1 MRFKSTT
8 TNGYT
13 VYAVTGVNTISFA
26 IDFEKANTSG
36 LLGFAIERNDLATN
50 ERKFLTGF
58 KVFQHLIPN
67 PTADTTVSTLE
78 HPMQSFVWEDM
89 SLQPD
94 QSYEYFFYPMT
105 GTVGALKKGK
115 PIKLTVTME
124 PLFSDKEHDVF
135 FNRGTASSR
144 AYAAKFGRV
153 HPLAMKE
160 PKKSEGLAWLSRDL
174 SAAIFKFIGQAKKGD
189 ALRCCFYEF
198 SYVPVLQAL
207 KKAIEDGVDVQI
219 ILDMKESE
227 KPPSQPRD
235 ESLEA
240 IHKAGFPMQN
250 IIERTA
256 NPKEIQHNKF
266 MVFIEGGKT
275 PKAVWTGSTNITFA
289 GIHGHSNVGHWV
301 RNENVAAKY
310 MEYWTLLKTNPGGL
324 AGETDAVQK
333 QKHQAYQKAID
344 QIQPAIK
351 PSDMAKIPVGT
362 TAFFSPMS
370 DLTALKLYAELL
382 DKAKTFSCITL
393 PFGINKTLTDPFLDN
408 TDKSQLVFMMFDT
421 EPKDLILNEKHHV
434 FVTWGVDTDSVVT
447 ETTGRTRL
455 NSNVEFLHT
464 KILLMD
470 PLSADPIVVSGSS
483 NYTNKSTVNND
494 ENMLVMRGDKRVA
507 DIYLTEFN
515 RLFHQFHQ
523 AAVLKGMKDEEKKAG
538 VADSMFLQETDG
550 WLKKYEVG
558 TLKYKRVKSF
568 TGMTL

>member
-1 MRFKSTT
+1 
-8 TNGYT
+8 
-13 VYAVTGVNTISFA
+13 
-26 IDFEKANTSG
+26 
-36 LLGFAIERNDLATN
+36 
-50 ERKFLTGF
+50 
-58 KVFQHLIPN
+58 
-67 PTADTTVSTLE
+67 
-78 HPMQSFVWEDM
+78 
-89 SLQPD
+89 
-94 QSYEYFFYPMT
+94 
-105 GTVGALKKGK
+105 
-115 PIKLTVTME
+115 
-124 PLFSDKEHDVF
+124 
-135 FNRGTASSR
+135 
-144 AYAAKFGRV
+144 
-153 HPLAMKE
+153 MKE

-174 SAAIFKFIGQAKKGD
+174 SAAIFKFIAQAKKGD
-189 ALRCCFYEF
+189 TLYCCFYEF

-219 ILDMKESE
+219 ILDMKVSE
-227 KPPSQPRD
+227 KAPSQPRD

-266 MVFIEGGKT
+266 MVFAEGGK

-289 GIHGHSNVGHWV
+289 GIHGHSNVGHWL
-301 RNENVAAKY
+301 RNETVAAKY
-310 MEYWTLLKTNPGGL
+310 VEYWNLLKTN
-324 AGETDAVQK
+324 
-333 QKHQAYQKAID
+333 QKAID
-344 QIQPAIK
+344 AIQPAIK
-351 PSDMAKIPVGT
+351 STDMAKIPVGT

-370 DLTALKLYAELL
+370 DLTQLKLYAELL
-382 DKAKTFSCITL
+382 DKAKTLSCVTL

-483 NYTNKSTVNND
+483 NYTNKSTINND
-494 ENMLVMRGDKRVA
+494 ENMLLIRGDKRIA

-523 AAVLKGMKDEEKKAG
+523 AAVLKSMKEEDKKTG
-538 VADSMFLQETDG
+538 VADSMFLQETDS

-568 TGMTL
+568 TVMSI